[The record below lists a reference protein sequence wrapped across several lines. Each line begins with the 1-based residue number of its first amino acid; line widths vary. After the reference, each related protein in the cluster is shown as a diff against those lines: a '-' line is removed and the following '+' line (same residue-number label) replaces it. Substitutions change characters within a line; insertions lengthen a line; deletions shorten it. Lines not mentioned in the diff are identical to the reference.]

1 MQIKLTMQA
10 TTPQSLFTEAD
21 QLLMVADEEINRA
34 QEDAVTHLICHNSR
48 QSIANYL
55 AGYLIEKG
63 QHVPYPATLDGL
75 LERCK
80 AIDGRF
86 SEIDFSPVQCRFD
99 KDVTKEYCLDFE
111 EVGQCFR
118 IAQQT
123 QALVK
128 SS

>member
-1 MQIKLTMQA
+1 MQA
-10 TTPQSLFTEAD
+10 ITPQSLFADAD
-21 QLLMVADEEINRA
+21 QLLMVADEELNRSE
-34 QEDAVTHLICHNSR
+34 EDAVTHLICHNAR
-48 QSIANYL
+48 LSIANYL
-55 AGYLIEKG
+55 TGYLIDKG

-75 LERCK
+75 LEKCK

-86 SEIDFSPVQCRFD
+86 QEVDFSPIDCRYD
-99 KDVTKEYCLDFE
+99 SNDKEYCLDYE
-111 EVGQCFR
+111 EVGRCFR